1 MSEFERN
8 QHGSRQSRPRNER
21 GARSSS
27 SSKSG
32 YSSGTGKSRSGHS
45 SSVRSSS
52 RSTGSAR
59 NSSRNTYRG
68 RSSGY
73 RKSSYNRRKSP
84 YSKRNSGVS
93 PWFAVVFLV
102 FLVSSIA
109 VFVAVK
115 GKRGS
120 ESEEESISTEETT
133 TIPEIKLT
141 KEVKIDNISI
151 TGMSRDVAKAAVLRE
166 YPWMMQ
172 VTNGD
177 ESYALSN
184 LIEPK
189 IDALLDEVYSEDE
202 KQFYQLDLSGLDEAI
217 TEQAAAIAQKW
228 DKKAKNG
235 SISSFDKDANRFV
248 FSKGESGV
256 AVNQEKLIADITKAL
271 ESKDFDAVIPVS
283 TTSIPPEFD
292 EAAAKEKY
300 KTISTFTTNSTA
312 NSKRNTNLKL
322 ACQAINGKVLQPGEE
337 FSFNNVVGQR
347 TEEKGYQ
354 AAAAYSNGEV
364 VQEIGGGVCQ
374 VSTTLYNAVLRAG
387 LKTTTRRAHT
397 YEPSYVTPGMD
408 ATVSYGGPDYKFVN
422 NSSTAIGIRA
432 SYENQV
438 VTVSI
443 YAVPILE
450 EGVKYSLKST
460 KIKDIDLSAP
470 TYEEDQTL
478 QPGEEK
484 VKSKGTQGSY
494 WETKLIVT
502 KDGKTISEEVDH
514 NTTYKGHAPVIAR
527 NTSGVVIS
535 ANQTTAATEPVIAS
549 EGAADGITST
559 TKAESSPSSQ
569 SHESSSN
576 QSHESS
582 SSETKPTVSSAAQSS
597 QASSTTPVSP
607 TTTAAP
613 TTSAAQTTSS
623 AALPATTVP
632 VSSSPAVSEPD
643 SSLPVQ
649 GPGHSEPINPGPA
662 PAAPED
668 NIVAPNPLG
677 LQ

>member
-8 QHGSRQSRPRNER
+8 QHSRQSRARSSR
-21 GARSSS
+21 DLRSSS
-27 SSKSG
+27 SSARNG
-32 YSSGTGKSRSGHS
+32 YSSSTGRSSRSGHS
-45 SSVRSSS
+45 SSSGRSSS
-52 RSTGSAR
+52 STSRST
-59 NSSRNTYRG
+59 NSSRKPSRNTYQG
-68 RSSGY
+68 RNNGYRRSGY
-73 RKSSYNRRKSP
+73 NKRRSP
-84 YSKRNSGVS
+84 YSKRNSGMPIWVMV
-93 PWFAVVFLV
+93 AVLV
-102 FLVSSIA
+102 VLVSSIS

-115 GKRGS
+115 GKRSS
-120 ESEEESISTEETT
+120 ETEEESTTTEETT
-133 TIPEIKLT
+133 TIPEIELT
-141 KEVKIDNISI
+141 KEVKIDDITI
-151 TGMSRDVAKAAVLRE
+151 TGMSRDVAKAAILRE
-166 YPWMMQ
+166 YSWAMQ

-177 ESYALSN
+177 ETYSLAN

-189 IDALLDEVYSEDE
+189 IDALLNEVYSGEA
-202 KQFYQLDLSGLDEAI
+202 KQFYQLDLSNLDEAV
-217 TEQAAAIAQKW
+217 TEQAAAVAQKW

-248 FSKGESGV
+248 FSGAENGV
-256 AVNQEKLIADITKAL
+256 AVNQEKLITDISNAL
-271 ESKDFDAVIPVS
+271 KNKDFDAVIPVS
-283 TTSIPPEFD
+283 TTAIPPEFD

-300 KTISTFTTNSTA
+300 KTVSTFTTNSTA

-460 KIKDIDLSAP
+460 KIKDVDLSAP

-494 WETKLIVT
+494 WETRLIVT

-535 ANQTTAATEPVIAS
+535 ANQTTAATEPIIAS
-549 EGAADGITST
+549 EGAADGISST
-559 TKAESSPSSQ
+559 TKAE
-569 SHESSSN
+569 ESSSP
-576 QSHESS
+576 QTIESS
-582 SSETKPTVSSAAQSS
+582 SSSSNETKPSASSAAQSTSAAQSS
-597 QASSTTPVSP
+597 QAAQSSSAAP
-607 TTTAAP
+607 TTTAAQQ
-613 TTSAAQTTSS
+613 TTSAAQTTTTPSS
-623 AALPATTVP
+623 PSPTVP
-632 VSSSPAVSEPD
+632 SDPISSSPI
-643 SSLPVQ
+643 Q
-649 GPGHSEPINPGPA
+649 GPGYSEPVNPGPG
-662 PAAPED
+662 PAAPEE

-677 LQ
+677 IQ